1 MKAGYSNNSK
11 YLMIDHLH
19 RVIKVVLEN
28 RIDYYPTAV
37 ALDLN
42 NKIRLDVD
50 IKTDDYPT
58 SEEMIMRY
66 DMKLNK
72 MLEDKEVLSYCI
84 AVDTLTSKDPNT
96 SATDTIAFMT
106 KNDPEKE
113 AEILYYS
120 YKLNKDGKFEVT
132 DIWEHNKT
140 QMALN

>member
-1 MKAGYSNNSK
+1 MKVGYSNDSK

-28 RIDYYPTAV
+28 KIDYYPTAV

-50 IKTDDYPT
+50 IQTDDYPT
-58 SEEMIMRY
+58 SEEMIMRF

-72 MLEDKEVLSYCI
+72 MLLDEEILSYCI
-84 AVDTLTSKDPNT
+84 AVDTLTSKDQNT
-96 SATDTIAFMT
+96 IATDTIAFMT

-113 AEILYYS
+113 ADVIYYS

-132 DIWEHNKT
+132 DIWEENRLKE
-140 QMALN
+140 LN

>member
-1 MKAGYSNNSK
+1 MKVAYSNDGK
-11 YLMIDHLH
+11 YVLIDHLH

-28 RIDYYPTAV
+28 KIDYYPTAV

-50 IKTDDYPT
+50 IQTDDYPT

-72 MLEDKEVLSYCI
+72 MLVDKEILSYCI

-113 AEILYYS
+113 ADILYYS

-132 DIWEHNKT
+132 DIWEENRLKV
-140 QMALN
+140 LN

>member
-1 MKAGYSNNSK
+1 MGNSSDSK
-11 YLMIDHLH
+11 YIMIDHLH
-19 RVIKVVLEN
+19 RGIKVILEN

-50 IKTDDYPT
+50 IKTDDCPT

-72 MLEDKEVLSYCI
+72 MLKNKEILSYCI
-84 AVDTLTSKDPNT
+84 AVDTLTSKDANT
-96 SATDTIAFMT
+96 SATDTIAFLT

-113 AEILYYS
+113 AEVIYYS
-120 YKLNKDGKFEVT
+120 YKINKNGKFEVT
-132 DIWEHNKT
+132 DIWEHNRPK
-140 QMALN
+140 MVLN

>member
-1 MKAGYSNNSK
+1 MNMVNSNDNK
-11 YLMIDHLH
+11 FVMIDHLH

-28 RIDYYPTAV
+28 KIDYYPTAV

-72 MLEDKEVLSYCI
+72 MLLDKEILSYCI
-84 AVDTLTSKDPNT
+84 AVDTLTSKDQNT
-96 SATDTIAFMT
+96 IATDTIAFMT
-106 KNDPEKE
+106 KNNSEKD
-113 AEILYYS
+113 ADVIYYS

-132 DIWEHNKT
+132 DIWEHNRT
-140 QMALN
+140 QKILN